1 MKANPKGCGRKC
13 LCFILRYYKGISQG
27 DRETESGQR
36 FANWNSITR
45 SRRVI
50 ITDIRVHIHM
60 YIYIPSFLS
69 LDYQV
74 IRASLSPTYTQLH
87 NATDSLL
94 HTAFLHVRM
103 LSSSSCSK
111 QNHYSLFP
119 HIVGTQ
125 TGSSPAGQIG
135 VCLGYCKPTP
145 SSSIQSILF
154 VGHDGNI
161 KTFYAK
167 ETGMPL
173 LYLREY
179 ESIHLGAEID
189 SVRVPN
195 VLELMSYTSV
205 R

>member
-1 MKANPKGCGRKC
+1 MWKEVFVLYFKVLQRNSSG
-13 LCFILRYYKGISQG
+13 
-27 DRETESGQR
+27 GQR
-36 FANWNSITR
+36 NGIGTKICKLELHNKKQTCHHYRYTSTYIY
-45 SRRVI
+45 V
-50 ITDIRVHIHM
+50 
-60 YIYIPSFLS
+60 YIYIPSFFS

-125 TGSSPAGQIG
+125 TGSSPAEQIG

-173 LYLREY
+173 LYLGEY

-189 SVRVPN
+189 SVKVPK